1 MRMDLS
7 ETAAAAGLD
16 TSVLRKA
23 RGAFFTPPELCSYV
37 ARWAIRSSTDTV
49 LEPSCGDAQF
59 LLAAGL
65 RLRQLGDDASSGD
78 SDAPDAQLSG
88 VELHERSAR
97 TARIRLADEGIPA
110 DVQVMSFF
118 DVMPT
123 PRFSAVIGNPP
134 YVRYQGH
141 TGEDRVRSRAAALRA
156 GVRLTGLAST
166 WAAFTVHS
174 ALFLRDGGRL
184 GLVLPAELLSTNY
197 AAQVRRFL
205 MERFASV
212 GLVLFEQRVF
222 PDVQEEVVLLL
233 ADGYSQGPTDHCVLR
248 QVADVASLV
257 GDGVQTRWSPVLP
270 EDKWTPSLLS
280 GESLA
285 ALASVSTHD
294 GFTTLHGWGETSL
307 GAVTGNNGFFMLS
320 AGQARELG
328 LQAEEL
334 TAMSPPGSRHLR
346 GLAFTTE
353 AWTNLTAA
361 GAKGWLFRPSKAAP
375 SVGARRLITDGERLG
390 VDRAYKCQIRTP
402 WWRVPV
408 LAPPDLFLT
417 YMNAD
422 TPRLSTNRAGV
433 RHLNSVHGVYLHER
447 LRQLGQDLLALASV
461 NSLTLLAA
469 ETVGRAYGGGML
481 KIEPREADRLPV
493 PAPALLE
500 FNRTELTAVRPDV
513 EELLR
518 AGNLLAAASR
528 VDEVLL
534 TGAMGVT
541 PREVGALRVA
551 RAHLADRRRARG
563 RRS

>member
-1 MRMDLS
+1 MSIDLS
-7 ETAAAAGLD
+7 DAAAVDGLD
-16 TSVLRKA
+16 TSALRKA
-23 RGAFFTPPELCSYV
+23 RGAFFTPPELCAYV
-37 ARWAIRSSTDTV
+37 ARWAIRSATDTV

-59 LLAAGL
+59 LLAAGH
-65 RLRQLGDDASSGD
+65 RLRQLGDGVALDDGAALGN
-78 SDAPDAQLSG
+78 QLFG
-88 VELHERSAR
+88 VELHGHSAELAR
-97 TARIRLADEGIPA
+97 TRMAGAGLPA
-110 DVQVMSFF
+110 EVKAASFF
-118 DVMPT
+118 DVT
-123 PRFSAVIGNPP
+123 PEHTFSAVIGNPP

-141 TGEDRVRSRAAALRA
+141 TGEDRIRSRAAALRA

-174 ALFLRDGGRL
+174 AMFLRDGGRL

-205 MERFASV
+205 MERFANV

-233 ADGYSQGPTDHCVLR
+233 ADGYRQGPTDHCVLR

-257 GDGVQTRWSPVLP
+257 GDGVQTRWSPALP

-328 LQAEEL
+328 LHPEEL

-353 AWTNLTAA
+353 ARVNLTAA
-361 GAKGWLFRPSKAAP
+361 GAQVWLFRPSKAAP
-375 SVGARRLITDGERLG
+375 SVGARRLIADGERLG
-390 VDRAYKCQIRTP
+390 VDQAYKCRVRTP
-402 WWRVPV
+402 WWQVPV
-408 LAPPDLFLT
+408 LGPPDLFLT

-422 TPRLSTNRAGV
+422 TPRLSTNWVRV
-433 RHLNSVHGVYLHER
+433 RHLNSVHGVYLGER
-447 LRQLGQDLLALASV
+447 LRQLGQDLLPLASV

-500 FNRTELTAVRPDV
+500 SNRAALTALRPEV
-513 EELLR
+513 EGLLR
-518 AGNLLAAASR
+518 AGSLVEAASR
-528 VDEVLL
+528 VDGVLL
-534 TGAMGVT
+534 SGALGVT
-541 PREVGALRVA
+541 SREMKALRVA